1 VIYRFGAGLFYA
13 NASRLTE
20 EALAL
25 VDVPQPPRWFVLL
38 ADGMDDV
45 DFTGGNTL
53 VELAHE
59 LSERNIVFAL
69 ATVTRAVRP
78 ELDRFGVTNAVGP
91 DRIYATWNDAL
102 TAFRDSN

>member
-1 VIYRFGAGLFYA
+1 MFYA

-38 ADGMDDV
+38 ADGIDDV

-53 VELAHE
+53 VELAKE
-59 LSERNIVFAL
+59 LSERNVVFAL

-78 ELDRFGVTNAVGP
+78 ELDRFGVTAAIGP
-91 DRIYATWNDAL
+91 ERVYATVDDAIA
-102 TAFRDSN
+102 AFRRSR